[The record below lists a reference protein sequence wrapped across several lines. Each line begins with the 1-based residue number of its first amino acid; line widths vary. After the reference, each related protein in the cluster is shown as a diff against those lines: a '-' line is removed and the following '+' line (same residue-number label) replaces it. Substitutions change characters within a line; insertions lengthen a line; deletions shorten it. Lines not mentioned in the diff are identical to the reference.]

1 MPLLDDAILTVEE
14 MYRADRAA
22 MAAGVDGPTL
32 MENAG
37 AGVAAALIE
46 RFGARPTA
54 ILCGPGNNGGDG
66 FVVARHLKAAGARV
80 RLALLGE
87 KGRLG
92 GDAAIMAKRWRGRI
106 LPFSSAALDGA
117 EVVVDAVFGA
127 GLSRPVD
134 GLVREVL
141 EAAAA
146 RGLPSVA
153 VDVPSGVDGDSGAVL
168 GYALPATLTV
178 TFCRAKPGHLL
189 FPGRALAGEVRVVD
203 IGISNNIVEKTI
215 PTIFYNAPKLW
226 LDVYPLPGAEGHKYD
241 RGHAVVVSGP
251 RGRSG
256 AARLAARAALRVG
269 AGLVTVATPASALAE
284 NAAQLTAVMV
294 RAWRDSRAYAK
305 LIADPRLNA
314 ALLGPGN
321 GVRPTTR
328 EAVLATLRRGKAT
341 VLDADALTVFRRAP
355 KRLFTAIRGDCILTP
370 HEGEFRRLF
379 GADGSKLERARR
391 AARESGAVVV
401 LKGADTVI
409 AAPDGRAAI
418 NVNAPPELATAGSGD
433 VLGGLALGLLAQA
446 MPAFEAAAAAVWLH
460 GAAAAAFGPGLI
472 AEDLAEELPVQLR
485 RIREMKKAL

>member
-1 MPLLDDAILTVEE
+1 